1 MVSVAK
7 LNGSDFYEYHRPIK
21 VHQLKVPDGEF
32 MFPMVDRYNRVRDGL
47 AHDAIER
54 PVVESLTNQD
64 AEQADEPAGNGEAK
78 VEVTKVI
85 DPSTGAL
92 IDLPEGERYYDSGG
106 TLGRRYGGSRGSKK
120 PDSIPTHIW
129 VNLSKKQKD
138 KAISEEAAKVAR
150 EHHEGAEALG
160 GGSSSSRPAAPIGTA
175 RDRWEIKGNKL
186 IRYHCTPRRELFS
199 PDIADCPVPLT
210 RVKPTRLHQIIP
222 VGTEDF
228 IADED
233 EWTNPRRRNKKLS
246 FRWVGKT
253 IFEIMPLGTSVSN
266 VNRELFPTMPTIPF
280 KSEHREK
287 LASYE
292 FTKSELDMIMA
303 MVARPV
309 NKKEL
314 AENPD
319 AQKSLDVEWDKLM
332 NKKAWDMDH
341 PREWAEVSAEAVRRG
356 RKAHVGRVFEICV
369 EKGSELPK
377 GSPLRK
383 FKGRGGPSHGLENS
397 RTQW

>member
-1 MVSVAK
+1 M
-7 LNGSDFYEYHRPIK
+7 
-21 VHQLKVPDGEF
+21 
-32 MFPMVDRYNRVRDGL
+32 
-47 AHDAIER
+47 
-54 PVVESLTNQD
+54 
-64 AEQADEPAGNGEAK
+64 
-78 VEVTKVI
+78 
-85 DPSTGAL
+85 
-92 IDLPEGERYYDSGG
+92 
-106 TLGRRYGGSRGSKK
+106 
-120 PDSIPTHIW
+120 
-129 VNLSKKQKD
+129 
-138 KAISEEAAKVAR
+138 
-150 EHHEGAEALG
+150 
-160 GGSSSSRPAAPIGTA
+160 
-175 RDRWEIKGNKL
+175 
-186 IRYHCTPRRELFS
+186 
-199 PDIADCPVPLT
+199 PLT

-253 IFEIMPLGTSVSN
+253 TFEIMPLGTSVSN
-266 VNRELFPTMPTIPF
+266 VNGEPFPTMPTIPF

-319 AQKSLDVEWDKLM
+319 AQKSLDVAWDKLM
-332 NKKAWDMDH
+332 DKKAWDMDH

-369 EKGSELPK
+369 EKSSELPK
-377 GSPLRK
+377 GSSLRK
-383 FKGRGGPSHGLENS
+383 FKGRTVFQGNNVQDENS
-397 RTQW
+397 NTALFSELGSSPASMEAGKVLDAYGSQPGFACEQADGKQAYTQTTLKGAETWVRLPRERWPRSWIGKFKDPVVRLRLAL